1 MLEALRGF
9 VGSWV
14 AKVFLGVLIA
24 SFAVWG
30 IAGEVFGPGSSNAV
44 ATVGETKVPPSRFMT
59 SYNAALDNMR
69 RVFGRQP
76 TRQQAR
82 ALGVEQRALA
92 QVVSAAT
99 LDEYARRLGVTLSDE
114 RLASLIAEQRSF
126 QDSQGRFDRA
136 RFEDAVRNARTNEE
150 TFIQDQNRAA
160 VRAQIGSAAVA
171 GDLVPEVYEKA
182 ALVHA
187 RERRVFELLELGE
200 ADAGPIPQPTA
211 EQLAAFFE
219 ARKADYRAPEYRAL
233 SLLKIEPG
241 DIADPDAVATE
252 RVRSEYERRIA
263 AYTTPERRSLQQIP
277 FRDEAAATAARAA
290 LDDGATFETIVGEQG
305 VARDV
310 VELGKLSRDQVA
322 DPAVAEAAF
331 ALDLNET
338 SQVVD
343 GRFGPVLVRVT
354 EIEPEQVRT
363 LAEAEP
369 ELRQNLALQDA
380 ARRIADLYGEI
391 EDARAGGATVVE
403 VAKTSG
409 VTPRTIERVDA
420 QGRDGTGASVDPA
433 LPAAQTLLTEAF
445 QADVGSPTNAVQIG
459 STGYVWF
466 DVENIEAAR
475 DRTLDEVR
483 ERVAADW
490 ASVEREKLL
499 DALAER
505 IKSELE
511 AGKPFATVVPP
522 GKAVVRTEP
531 LTRRATDPRL
541 GRDGIEAGFQG
552 EVGKAAVARPAPER
566 RTVLQVAAILPPE
579 TEALPEAQA
588 ENARNAIA
596 QDLLQQV
603 IARLQGEYGAT
614 VNRPLIEAS
623 INRY

>member
-241 DIADPDAVATE
+241 DIADPDAVAAE

-391 EDARAGGATVVE
+391 EDERAGGATVVE

-445 QADVGSPTNAVQIG
+445 QADVGSPTNAVAIG
-459 STGYVWF
+459 SNGYVWF
-466 DVENIEAAR
+466 DVDRIEPAR
-475 DRTLDEVR
+475 ERTLDEVR
-483 ERVAADW
+483 DRVVADW
-490 ASVEREKLL
+490 QAVERGKQL
-499 DALAER
+499 DALAAQIVARVE
-505 IKSELE
+505 SGATLAAAAP
-511 AGKPFATVVPP
+511 AGKA
-522 GKAVVRTEP
+522 AVRTEP
-531 LTRRATDPRL
+531 LLRSAQEPRL
-541 GRDGIEAGFQG
+541 GREGVEAGFLG
-552 EVGKAAVARPAPER
+552 EGGKVAVVTPGPGK
-566 RTVLQVAAILPPE
+566 RTVLRTAEILAPE
-579 TEALPEAQA
+579 GELPGRQA
-588 ENARNAIA
+588 EVASDAIA

-623 INRY
+623 INRF